1 MSSKNPLLDHPRV
14 HDLFVEGAE
23 TGHVSFQS
31 LNDLLTELQTDSALQ
46 VDEDALEILFDAL
59 DARDIQVVE
68 TQTPKK
74 AKADKPRGTGS
85 TQAGSTPSGKN
96 ADLDDVLSSLQD
108 LESHLIST
116 GLPLTPEERSGRQ
129 LELEDEEA
137 QTDAG
142 VDDALKQ
149 YLNRMGQ
156 VPLLTADEEHVL
168 AVQARDGLPDE
179 QVAAR
184 QKLVESNLRLV
195 VSIAKN
201 YNNRTQLPMM
211 DLVQEGNIGLMRAV
225 DKFDPAR
232 GHRLSTYATW
242 WIRQRINRAI
252 SDQARS
258 VRLPGHLYG
267 AIQKIHRVQRE
278 LSQDLGRTPLREE
291 VAEAA
296 GMTMVQVDEIL
307 RAALAPLSL
316 ETPVGESEN
325 EELGEILPD
334 EDDEDA
340 PVEALTRSE
349 LKRDLAKAMEELGDR
364 ERTVLE
370 MRFGL
375 GQSEDAGAQTLEDI
389 ARTLQLSRERVRQL
403 EVRALRKLR
412 RSSHGTALANFFG
425 EEE

>member
-1 MSSKNPLLDHPRV
+1 MSSQKPLLDHPRV

-23 TGHVSFQS
+23 TGHVSFRS
-31 LNDLLTELQTDSALQ
+31 LNDLLTELQTDSNLQ

-68 TQTPKK
+68 TQTPKQ
-74 AKADKPRGTGS
+74 AKTDKPSR
-85 TQAGSTPSGKN
+85 AGSTPGTGGKHS
-96 ADLDDVLSSLQD
+96 DLDDVLSSLQD
-108 LESHLIST
+108 LESHLLST
-116 GLPLTPEERSGRQ
+116 GLPLTPEERSGR
-129 LELEDEEA
+129 EMEDEEA
-137 QTDAG
+137 QSDMAVEDAF
-142 VDDALKQ
+142 KQ

-156 VPLLTADEEHVL
+156 VPLLTADEEHRL
-168 AVQARDGLPDE
+168 AVQARDGLPEE
-179 QVAAR
+179 QVAAK

-201 YNNRTQLPMM
+201 YNNRTPLPMM

-252 SDQARS
+252 SDQARTM
-258 VRLPGHLYG
+258 RLPGHLYG

-278 LSQDLGRTPLREE
+278 LSQDLGRAPMREE

-307 RAALAPLSL
+307 RAALTPLSL
-316 ETPVGESEN
+316 ETPVGEDEN
-325 EELGEILPD
+325 EELGEVLPD

-349 LKRDLAKAMEELGDR
+349 LKRDLATAMEELGER
-364 ERTVLE
+364 ERAILE

-375 GQSEDAGAQTLEDI
+375 GEHEDGGAQTLEDI

-403 EVRALRKLR
+403 EVRALRRLR
-412 RSSHGTALANFFG
+412 RSSHGTSLANFFG

>member
-1 MSSKNPLLDHPRV
+1 MSFQNSLLEHPRV
-14 HDLFVEGAE
+14 HDLFVEGANS
-23 TGHVSFQS
+23 GHVSFQS
-31 LNDLLTELQTDSALQ
+31 LNDLLTDLQTDASLQ

-68 TQTPKK
+68 GE
-74 AKADKPRGTGS
+74 AKNKDEPSRRVGS
-85 TQAGSTPSGKN
+85 TRSGSTPAAHGKN

-108 LESHLIST
+108 LESHLLAT
-116 GLPLTPEERSGRQ
+116 GLPFTPEERSGRQ
-129 LELEDEEA
+129 FEDEEA
-137 QTDAG
+137 QSDIAVEDAF
-142 VDDALKQ
+142 KQ

-156 VPLLTADEEHVL
+156 VPLLSAEEEHRL
-168 AVQARDGLPDE
+168 AVRSKNGTPEE
-179 QVAAR
+179 QVAAK

-201 YNNRTQLPMM
+201 YNARTPLPMM

-258 VRLPGHLYG
+258 MRLPGHLYG

-278 LSQDLGRTPLREE
+278 LSQDLGRAPLREE

-296 GMTMVQVDEIL
+296 GMTMLQVDEIL
-307 RAALAPLSL
+307 RAALSPLSL
-316 ETPVGESEN
+316 ETPVGEDEN
-325 EELGEILPD
+325 EELGEVLPD
-334 EDDEDA
+334 ENDDDA
-340 PVEALTRSE
+340 PVEALSRSE
-349 LKRDLAKAMEELGDR
+349 LKRDLATAMQRLGER
-364 ERTVLE
+364 ERAILE

-375 GQSEDAGAQTLEDI
+375 GDYEDSGAQTLEDI

-412 RSSHGTALANFFG
+412 RRAHGTALENFFG

>member
-14 HDLFVEGAE
+14 HDLFVQGAE
-23 TGHVSFQS
+23 AGHVSFQS
-31 LNDLLTELQTDSALQ
+31 LNDLLTELQTDSDLQ
-46 VDEDALEILFDAL
+46 PDEDALEILFDAL
-59 DARDIQVVE
+59 DARDIQVIE

-74 AKADKPRGTGS
+74 AKADKSRA
-85 TQAGSTPSGKN
+85 AGSTPSSKN
-96 ADLDDVLSSLQD
+96 TDLDDVLSSLQD
-108 LESHLIST
+108 LESHLLAT

-137 QTDAG
+137 QTNAS
-142 VDDALKQ
+142 VDDAFKQ

-156 VPLLTADEEHVL
+156 VPLLTAEEEHRL
-168 AVQARDGLPDE
+168 ALQARDGSADE
-179 QVAAR
+179 QLFAK

-201 YNNRTQLPMM
+201 YNNRTLLPMM

-225 DKFDPAR
+225 EKFDPAR

-252 SDQARS
+252 GDQARS

-278 LSQDLGRTPLREE
+278 LSQDLGRPPSREE

-296 GMTMVQVDEIL
+296 GMTMIQVDEIL
-307 RAALAPLSL
+307 RAALTPLSL

-334 EDDEDA
+334 ENDDDA

-349 LKRDLAKAMEELGDR
+349 LKRDLATAMEELGER
-364 ERTVLE
+364 ERAILE
-370 MRFGL
+370 MRFGM
-375 GQSEDAGAQTLEDI
+375 GEYEDGGAQTLEDI
-389 ARTLQLSRERVRQL
+389 AKSMQLSRERVRQL

>member
-1 MSSKNPLLDHPRV
+1 MSSQKPLLDHPRV

-31 LNDLLTELQTDSALQ
+31 LNDLLTELQTDSNLQ

-68 TQTPKK
+68 TQTPKQ
-74 AKADKPRGTGS
+74 AKADKPSR
-85 TQAGSTPSGKN
+85 AGSTPGAGGKHS
-96 ADLDDVLSSLQD
+96 DLDGVLSSLQD
-108 LESHLIST
+108 LESHLLST
-116 GLPLTPEERSGRQ
+116 GLPLTPEERSGR
-129 LELEDEEA
+129 EMEDEEA
-137 QTDAG
+137 QSDIAVEDAF
-142 VDDALKQ
+142 KQ

-156 VPLLTADEEHVL
+156 VPLLTADEEHRL
-168 AVQARDGLPDE
+168 AVQARDGSPEE
-179 QVAAR
+179 QVAAK

-201 YNNRTQLPMM
+201 YNNRTPLPMM

-252 SDQARS
+252 SDQARTM
-258 VRLPGHLYG
+258 RLPGHLYG
-267 AIQKIHRVQRE
+267 AIQRIHRVQRE
-278 LSQDLGRTPLREE
+278 LSQDLGRAPMREE

-307 RAALAPLSL
+307 RAALTPLSL
-316 ETPVGESEN
+316 ETPVGEDEN

-349 LKRDLAKAMEELGDR
+349 LKRDLATAMEELGER
-364 ERTVLE
+364 ERAILE

-375 GQSEDAGAQTLEDI
+375 GEHEDGGAQTLEDI

-403 EVRALRKLR
+403 EVRALRRLR

>member
-1 MSSKNPLLDHPRV
+1 MSSNNPLLDHPRV
-14 HDLFVEGAE
+14 HDLFVLGAE
-23 TGHVSFQS
+23 VGHVSFQS
-31 LNDLLTELQTDSALQ
+31 LNDLLTELQTDSDLQ
-46 VDEDALEILFDAL
+46 PDEDALEILFDAL

-74 AKADKPRGTGS
+74 IKADKPRG
-85 TQAGSTPSGKN
+85 AGSTPSGKN

-108 LESHLIST
+108 LESHLLST

-129 LELEDEEA
+129 LELEHEEA

-156 VPLLTADEEHVL
+156 VPLLTADEEHRL
-168 AVQARDGLPDE
+168 AVQARDGSPEE
-179 QVAAR
+179 QIAAK

-201 YNNRTQLPMM
+201 YNNRTPLPMM

-225 DKFDPAR
+225 EKFDAAR

-252 SDQARS
+252 SDQSRS
-258 VRLPGHLYG
+258 MRLPGHLYG

-278 LSQDLGRTPLREE
+278 LSQDLGRPPAREE

-296 GMTMVQVDEIL
+296 GMTMIQVDEIL
-307 RAALAPLSL
+307 RAALSPLSL
-316 ETPVGESEN
+316 ETPVGEDEN
-325 EELGEILPD
+325 EELGEILTD
-334 EDDEDA
+334 ENDDDA
-340 PVEALTRSE
+340 PVEALSRSE
-349 LKRDLAKAMEELGDR
+349 LKRDLATAMEELGER
-364 ERTVLE
+364 ERAILE

-375 GQSEDAGAQTLEDI
+375 GQYEDGGAQTLEDI
-389 ARTLQLSRERVRQL
+389 AKTMQLSRERVRQL

-412 RSSHGTALANFFG
+412 RSSHGTALSNFFG